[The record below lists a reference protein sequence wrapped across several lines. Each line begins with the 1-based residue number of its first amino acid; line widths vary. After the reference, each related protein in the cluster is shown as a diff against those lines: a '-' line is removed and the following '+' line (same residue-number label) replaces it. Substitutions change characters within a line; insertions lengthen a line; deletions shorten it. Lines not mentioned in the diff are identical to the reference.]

1 MNLHL
6 RFCVCLPFIHP
17 SSHPTIHP
25 SVSPSILSPIHPSTQ
40 IEYNRQKM
48 DVDARLTKALVS
60 NLRPNTTYE
69 FGVTCQENTEGGA
82 RHRVVTKTAPA
93 ILVKKPK
100 LDIYTEPE
108 HTLTMVFPPVEGKDI
123 K

>member
-1 MNLHL
+1 MIFQSIGIN
-6 RFCVCLPFIHP
+6 LPFIHP
-17 SSHPTIHP
+17 PIFP
-25 SVSPSILSPIHPSTQ
+25 SARPSIQ
-40 IEYNRQKM
+40 IEYNRQKI

-82 RHRVVTKTAPA
+82 RHRIITKTAPA

-108 HTLTMVFPPVEGKDI
+108 HTLTMVFPPVESKDI